1 MVADHIDRSTER
13 PSHRSATHGQ
23 ARVTPRSI
31 AGVSGRWSTGAA
43 SRYAAAVG
51 IVLIAIA
58 LKALLP
64 GLGVLHPFAL
74 LPGAVALAAWYGGRG
89 PGLLATALVG
99 LASLYLFVPPGGFAE
114 ILPQIVGVGGLVVE
128 SVLIATLASQVRSSL
143 DQARAASAASATA
156 HREAEFALA
165 VRDELLLLWTTQL
178 RGPMADVEAAAR
190 TALADLEGAG
200 YTGNAT
206 EQLRELVA
214 TSERVG
220 RTTAGWDQ
228 RGRLPDEVPRAP

>member
-1 MVADHIDRSTER
+1 M
-13 PSHRSATHGQ
+13 PS
-23 ARVTPRSI
+23 SI
-31 AGVSGRWSTGAA
+31 AGVSSGWPNGAA

-51 IVLIAIA
+51 IVLLALA

-64 GLGVLHPFAL
+64 GLGELHPFAL

-89 PGLLATALVG
+89 PGLVATALVG
-99 LASLYLFVPPGGFAE
+99 LASLYLFVPPQGFAAT
-114 ILPQIVGVGGLVVE
+114 LPEFVGVGGLVVE
-128 SVLIATLASQVRSSL
+128 SVLIAMVASQVRSAL
-143 DQARAASAASATA
+143 AQAHAASAASAAA

-178 RGPMADVEAAAR
+178 RGPMADVETAAR
-190 TALADLEGAG
+190 TALADLERAG
-200 YTGNAT
+200 YTGRAT

-220 RTTAGWDQ
+220 RTTAGWDKTDH
-228 RGRLPDEVPRAP
+228 GTSSPT